1 MRIRD
6 ITLDEIRQGKNWKL
20 VNPREMLGDSP
31 LEDVSIEECESFL
44 PEDYVVY
51 SAIYV
56 TNAGEVQPRVMIKE
70 VGDMEYG
77 GDECEF
83 VGGKWR
89 QAGLVPNPN
98 APLGTEYFANP
109 LAEDPSFF
117 ADEEEDDRAYNREQF
132 RQWAPRL

>member
-20 VNPREMLGDSP
+20 VNPREMIGDAP
-31 LEDVSIEECESFL
+31 LEDVSIEECESFR

-51 SAIYV
+51 SAMYV

-70 VGDMEYG
+70 VGNMEYG

-109 LAEDPSFF
+109 LAEDTVF
-117 ADEEEDDRAYNREQF
+117 
-132 RQWAPRL
+132 LCG